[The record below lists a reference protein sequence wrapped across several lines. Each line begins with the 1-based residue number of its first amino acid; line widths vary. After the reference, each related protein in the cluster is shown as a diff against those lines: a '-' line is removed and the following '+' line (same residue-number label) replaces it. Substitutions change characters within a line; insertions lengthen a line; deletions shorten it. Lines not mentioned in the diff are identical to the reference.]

1 MELSEK
7 ALKILDALDGQEVF
21 TQRQLAEHSGVSLAS
36 VNYTLKKLLE
46 KGLVKIRNFRKNPRK
61 ISYMYLLTP
70 KGIEAKSRLAARFVM
85 AKLREYNSL
94 RTALAEKLTIIEKK
108 GHARI
113 IFVGPQ
119 MLKEFVDSIIKERN
133 LKLVLVGHC
142 NNWQDLKN
150 IHPELFDVALLL
162 DDNSEGVKKVGKAL
176 RISSEKLLRLW

>member
-176 RISSEKLLRLW
+176 RISSEKLLPLW

>member
-61 ISYMYLLTP
+61 ISYIYLLTP

-85 AKLREYNSL
+85 SKLREYNSL
-94 RTALAEKLTIIEKK
+94 RAALAEKLTIIEKK

-142 NNWQDLKN
+142 NNWQDLKD
-150 IHPELFDVALLL
+150 IDPERFDVALLL
-162 DDNSEGVKKVGKAL
+162 DDNLEGVKKVGKAL
-176 RISSEKLLRLW
+176 KISSEKLLPLW

>member
-1 MELSEK
+1 
-7 ALKILDALDGQEVF
+7 
-21 TQRQLAEHSGVSLAS
+21 
-36 VNYTLKKLLE
+36 
-46 KGLVKIRNFRKNPRK
+46 
-61 ISYMYLLTP
+61 MYLLTP

>member
-113 IFVGPQ
+113 IFVGPK

-142 NNWQDLKN
+142 NNWQDLKD

-176 RISSEKLLRLW
+176 RISSEKLLPLW